1 MFLSRKNGNPEAD
14 RTSSHIS
21 TSKCPFHI
29 IVKSACVG
37 AGTTPK
43 ISIPSFQ
50 CCSESSTVLKKVVF
64 FFFLKVIPC
73 IITGRV

>member
-1 MFLSRKNGNPEAD
+1 MVCGFVDCNKSPLW
-14 RTSSHIS
+14 
-21 TSKCPFHI
+21 CWMLI

-37 AGTTPK
+37 AGTTRK

-50 CCSESSTVLKKVVF
+50 CCYESSTVLKKVVF

-73 IITGRV
+73 IIAGRV

>member
-1 MFLSRKNGNPEAD
+1 MLD
-14 RTSSHIS
+14 V
-21 TSKCPFHI
+21 I